1 MRAQGLSD
9 AEMQTRG
16 IERRSVVEAMMET
29 QSAAGGGGGGACTAN
44 ASNMDRGAS
53 EPRQGRHVRFRIG
66 NTSRYWTLSTS
77 AALPPMASPIGHNVP
92 KLPRFKTCTKVQ
104 NVRIRPPKEG
114 WATKIHNGGSR
125 SIRPAAW
132 ARRAVVAWYQFCTL
146 AKRTPLSASSHQ
158 SFNSQQHAAKGDDST
173 RSDSVSHTSLTA
185 PCSCLATCL
194 DAMTSTARC
203 CPPATAVVDCTRRQ
217 RYPLAMLG
225 P

>member
-1 MRAQGLSD
+1 MGLQKLGGQSGPLVFEGLQRVRAQGLSD

-66 NTSRYWTLSTS
+66 NTSRYYWTLSTS

-114 WATKIHNGGSR
+114 WPWLGHQNPQRGQQVCAEPAVNTGGPTQ
-125 SIRPAAW
+125 PAAS
-132 ARRAVVAWYQFCTL
+132 ARRL
-146 AKRTPLSASSHQ
+146 
-158 SFNSQQHAAKGDDST
+158 
-173 RSDSVSHTSLTA
+173 
-185 PCSCLATCL
+185 
-194 DAMTSTARC
+194 
-203 CPPATAVVDCTRRQ
+203 PA
-217 RYPLAMLG
+217 
-225 P
+225 